1 MAKHHR
7 IFIGFAIEDKFAR
20 DNLVFQAK
28 QSRTPFE
35 FTDMSVKTP
44 WENSWKT
51 QCRERIK
58 GCDGMIAMLSSNTL
72 TADGALWEIRCAAEE
87 GVPLIGLR
95 IYKDRPMQAI
105 PTGMSP
111 GRIFDWTWPNVS
123 SFLSSL

>member
-1 MAKHHR
+1 MAKNHR

-20 DNLVFQAK
+20 DNLVFQAE
-28 QSRTPFE
+28 QSHTPFR

-44 WENSWKT
+44 WETAWKT

-72 TADGALWEIRCAAEE
+72 TAEGALWEIRCAAEE
-87 GVPLIGLR
+87 GIPLIGLR

-105 PTGMSP
+105 PTGMPP

-123 SFLSSL
+123 AFLSSL